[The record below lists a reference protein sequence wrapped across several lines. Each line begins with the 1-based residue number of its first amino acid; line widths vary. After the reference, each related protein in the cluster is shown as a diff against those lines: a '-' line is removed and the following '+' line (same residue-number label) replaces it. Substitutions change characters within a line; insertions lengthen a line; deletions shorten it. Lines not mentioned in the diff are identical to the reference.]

1 MGLTLYY
8 SEVSHP
14 ANAARLMLD
23 HKGID
28 YHRRDIR
35 AGFQAFVTRRKGF
48 EDITVPALDL
58 DGRRVQ
64 GSIPIARALE
74 ELRADPPLYPDDPEL
89 RRQVQEAEA
98 WGERELQPVPRHLFR
113 WALTTRPE
121 MMRYFVADL
130 QRLRP
135 AGLLARLEARP
146 LARAVAASGTSEQ
159 RVRSDLAALPAM
171 LERVQ
176 SLLDAGVLGTETLNA
191 ADFQIGTTLRTIA
204 MFEDLRELIDDGP
217 LDAYARSVWPDTEL
231 AFPAMVPAPW
241 MAQLRSARGSA
252 AALTLE
258 PIAR

>member
-23 HKGID
+23 YKGID

-35 AGFQAFVTRRKGF
+35 AGFQAFVTRRNGF
-48 EDITVPALDL
+48 HDITVPALDL

-74 ELRADPPLYPDDPEL
+74 ELRADPPLYPDDPER
-89 RRQVQEAEA
+89 RRQVQEAEE

-113 WALTTRPE
+113 WALITRPE

-135 AGLLARLEARP
+135 AGLVARIEARP
-146 LARAVAASGTSEQ
+146 LARAVTASGTSEQ
-159 RVRSDLAALPAM
+159 RVRADLTALPAM
-171 LERVQ
+171 LDRVQ
-176 SLLDAGVLGTETLNA
+176 RLLDAGVLGTESLNA
-191 ADFQIGTTLRTIA
+191 ADFQIGTTLRAID
-204 MFEDLRELIDDGP
+204 MFVDLRELIEGGP
-217 LDAYARSVWPDTEL
+217 LDAYAHSVWPDADL
-231 AFPAMVPAPW
+231 DFPAMVPAPW
-241 MAQLRSARGSA
+241 MDRLRSARGSA
-252 AALTLE
+252 AQLTLD
-258 PIAR
+258 PIA